1 MKKSIYV
8 FATFIFA
15 ILIYSCGTIMHGTS
29 QDVGFSSNPTNAK
42 VTIDGIP
49 SGATP
54 VTVSLSRKN
63 NHTVLI
69 ELEGFYPYSN
79 TLTGSVS
86 GWVWGNLIFGGL
98 PGLAIDAISGG
109 LYVLT
114 PEQVAADLKKS
125 DKVGK
130 VELKNNQLYITVVL
144 QSKPQWKKIGQLD
157 KLN

>member
-8 FATFIFA
+8 FATFILA
-15 ILIYSCGTIMHGTS
+15 VLIYSCGTIMNGTS
-29 QDVGFSSNPTNAK
+29 QDVGFSSNPSDAK

-49 SGATP
+49 SGNTP

-63 NHTVLI
+63 NHAVMI

-86 GWVWGNLIFGGL
+86 GWVWGNILFGGL
-98 PGLAIDAISGG
+98 IGLAIDAISGG

-114 PEQVAADLKKS
+114 PEQIAAELKKS
-125 DKVGK
+125 DEVGR

-144 QSKPQWKKIGQLD
+144 QPKPEWEKIGQLE

>member
-8 FATFIFA
+8 FLILILA
-15 ILIYSCGTIMHGTS
+15 ILIYGCGTIMLGTS
-29 QDVGFSSNPTNAK
+29 QDVGFSSNPSNAK
-42 VTIDGIP
+42 VTIDGMP
-49 SGATP
+49 SGNTP
-54 VTVSLSRKN
+54 VTASLSRKN
-63 NHTVLI
+63 NHVVQI

-86 GWVWGNLIFGGL
+86 GWVWGNLLFGGL
-98 PGLAIDAISGG
+98 IGLAVDAISGG

-114 PEQVAADLKKS
+114 PEQVAAELKKS

-130 VELKNNQLYITVVL
+130 AEMKNNQLFITVVL
-144 QSKPQWKKIGQLD
+144 QHKPEWKKIGQLD